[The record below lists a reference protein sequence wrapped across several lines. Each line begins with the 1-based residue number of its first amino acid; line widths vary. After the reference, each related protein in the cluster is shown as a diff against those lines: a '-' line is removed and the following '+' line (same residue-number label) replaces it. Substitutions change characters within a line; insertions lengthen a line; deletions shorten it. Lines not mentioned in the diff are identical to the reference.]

1 VNIGR
6 LFCSSRSLS
15 SLSCLSLLILISA
28 QLSSCAANS
37 TKKNTSANHSADSAN
52 SARPFNPDPYE
63 KYNRKFFQFNMDL
76 NKAILTPVVN
86 TYNTVLPNPVRNG
99 VRNFSG
105 NIMMVPTIG
114 NDALQANFR
123 FMWRDIFRFALN
135 STMGCLGLVD
145 VASDIGFGPRTQSFG
160 LTLGKWGIHQSPYV
174 MVPLLGP
181 STVRGT
187 FGFVP
192 DYFMNPVSYITPT
205 WSYVA
210 VRGVQLLQNA
220 SDVLP
225 QEETLM
231 QMSLDPYV
239 AVRSAYLQNRA
250 YLDSQI
256 MNETADDTLMESAAG
271 DHSGDSADSDPLDME
286 NSLSAD
292 EVGPMDS
299 GLNSTLYSIDNSA
312 HQDSSSNPQ
321 SNPQSNP
328 NLKLRQEQGNLA
340 NG

>member
-1 VNIGR
+1 MNLGR
-6 LFCSSRSLS
+6 FF
-15 SLSCLSLLILISA
+15 LSLPRLSGVAILLLVST

-37 TKKNTSANHSADSAN
+37 NTK

-63 KYNRKFFQFNMDL
+63 KYNRKVFQLNMDL

-86 TYNTVLPNPVRNG
+86 AYDTVLPTPVRNG
-99 VRNFSG
+99 VRNVSG

-114 NDALQANFR
+114 NDALQANFK
-123 FMWRDIFRFALN
+123 FMWRDTFRFALN
-135 STMGCLGLVD
+135 STMGCFGLVD
-145 VASDIGFGPRTQSFG
+145 VASNIGFGPRTQSFG
-160 LTLGKWGIHQSPYV
+160 LTLAKWGMRESPYV

-187 FGFVP
+187 LGFIP
-192 DYFMNPVSYITPT
+192 DYFMSPVSYITPT
-205 WSYVA
+205 WSYIA
-210 VRGVQLLQNA
+210 VHGVQLLQNA

-250 YLDSQI
+250 YLQRQVLEEQEPDNSPGNSMDGSMDGSMDSS
-256 MNETADDTLMESAAG
+256 MGGNSFDNTDPLSMESSLNATDLPAAG
-271 DHSGDSADSDPLDME
+271 SSTP
-286 NSLSAD
+286 SLNLRKA
-292 EVGPMDS
+292 
-299 GLNSTLYSIDNSA
+299 
-312 HQDSSSNPQ
+312 QD
-321 SNPQSNP
+321 
-328 NLKLRQEQGNLA
+328 NLA